1 MRILRVGVMILGLPL
16 LWAAAPADNAPD
28 PLLRLTPRD
37 EAPQQTPSHPPAASV
52 TPPPPP
58 SFAPQTIGYPGNVTA
73 TFARVY
79 GNLRGFRPLTLDL
92 YQPPGRGGELPLL
105 VFVHGGGWNGGDT
118 RHAASFADFPREL
131 AGIAA
136 RGYVVASVSYRLS
149 GEARFPAAVQDIK
162 AAIRWL
168 RARSTDLGID
178 STRVAVWGDAAG
190 GQLAALV
197 GVTCGVAPFEP
208 DAGDNGQLPSDCV
221 QAVIDWGGT
230 TDLRSLAGDT
240 QGQAAA
246 KPGAG
251 FQPPPNSDAGDFLG
265 CEPARCPPMV
275 ARLASPMTY
284 ISATSPPFLI
294 LHGGADSEIP
304 PSQSQTLYDAL
315 RQANVPA
322 ELTVY
327 PGTGHNFT
335 RDGRADT
342 AALQAA
348 REKLVA
354 FLAATFPPVPVG
366 PKIAQPRGS
375 LY

>member
-1 MRILRVGVMILGLPL
+1 MRFLRVGAMILGLPL
-16 LWAAAPADNAPD
+16 LWAAAPAGNAPD
-28 PLLRLTPRD
+28 PVLRLTPTG
-37 EAPQQTPSHPPAASV
+37 EAPQQAPLRPPAPV
-52 TPPPPP
+52 PPLPQ
-58 SFAPQTIGYPGNVTA
+58 SFAPQKVDYPAGVTA
-73 TFARVY
+73 TFAQVY

-92 YQPPGRGGELPLL
+92 YQPPARTGGLPLL

-118 RHAASFADFPREL
+118 RHAASFTDFPREL
-131 AGIAA
+131 ADLAA

-168 RARSTDLGID
+168 RGHSTDLGID
-178 STRVAVWGDAAG
+178 PTRVAVWGDAAG

-197 GVTCGVAPFEP
+197 GVTCGVSPFEP
-208 DAGDNGQLPSDCV
+208 DAKDNGALPSDCV

-230 TDLRSLAGDT
+230 TDLQGLAGAT
-240 QGQAAA
+240 PAGA
-246 KPGAG
+246 KAAG
-251 FQPPPNSDAGDFLG
+251 FQPPPESDAGDFLG

-294 LHGGADSEIP
+294 QHGGADSEIP
-304 PSQSQTLYDAL
+304 PSQSQKLYDAL

-322 ELTVY
+322 ELTIY

-348 REKLVA
+348 REKLAA
-354 FLAATFPPVPVG
+354 FLAATFPPVPIG

>member
-37 EAPQQTPSHPPAASV
+37 EAPRETSSHPPAASV
-52 TPPPPP
+52 TPLPPL

-73 TFARVY
+73 TFAQVY

-92 YQPPGRGGELPLL
+92 YQPPGRGGGLPLL

-168 RARSTDLGID
+168 RAHSTDLGID

-304 PSQSQTLYDAL
+304 PSQSQKLYDAL

-322 ELTVY
+322 ELMVY

-354 FLAATFPPVPVG
+354 FLAATFPPVPIG

>member
-1 MRILRVGVMILGLPL
+1 MRILRVSMAVMGLPL
-16 LWAAAPADNAPD
+16 LWAAAPADTAPEAA
-28 PLLRLTPRD
+28 LRLTPRD
-37 EAPQQTPSHPPAASV
+37 EASQATPLRLPASGA
-52 TPPPPP
+52 TPAQPP
-58 SFAPQTIGYPGNVTA
+58 SFGLQKISYPAGVTA
-73 TFARVY
+73 TFAQTY

-92 YQPPGRGGELPLL
+92 YQPPVRGGGLPLL

-131 AGIAA
+131 AGLAA

-168 RARSTDLGID
+168 RAHSTDLGID
-178 STRVAVWGDAAG
+178 PTRVAVWGDGAG

-197 GVTCGVAPFEP
+197 GVTCGVTPFEP
-208 DAGDNGQLPSDCV
+208 DAKDIGEMPSDCV
-221 QAVIDWGGT
+221 QAVIDMGGAS
-230 TDLRSLAGDT
+230 DLQGLGGAAPEAGDKT
-240 QGQAAA
+240 ASS
-246 KPGAG
+246 
-251 FQPPPNSDAGDFLG
+251 FQPPPTSDAGDFLG
-265 CEPARCPPMV
+265 CEPVRCPPMV
-275 ARLASPMTY
+275 TRLASPMTY

-294 LHGGADSEIP
+294 LHGGADTEIP
-304 PSQSQTLYDAL
+304 ASQSQKLYDAL

-322 ELTVY
+322 ELMVY

-335 RDGRADT
+335 RAGQPDA
-342 AALQAA
+342 AALSAA
-348 REKLVA
+348 RDRLEA
-354 FLAATFPPVPVG
+354 FLAATFPPVVLG